1 MDTPAGSHSMSSQRP
16 FFGTYEAFPIDPSTP
31 PGPDPFAP
39 QPNLAEQALAQA
51 DKVTLPSHYAR
62 HHIEPIRFVVEN
74 FGPGFLIGNI
84 VKYILRYDAKDGH
97 KDLAKAARYVEM
109 LRHFE
114 AGDPDWYQPPH
125 DFMLPAEV
133 DAPLHSKAMK
143 VSRG

>member
-1 MDTPAGSHSMSSQRP
+1 MNVRYPISELDGLVDYVSSSHRNV
-16 FFGTYEAFPIDPSTP
+16 GVIHP
-31 PGPDPFAP
+31 P
-39 QPNLAEQALAQA
+39 EM
-51 DKVTLPSHYAR
+51 VTLPSHYAR

-125 DFMLPAEV
+125 DFTLPAEV